1 MVKPLHWQKYKY
13 SPLGRQAEIFSTAAK
28 FLFFLWSDR
37 KLGKNSVSRKKQ
49 RSQWL
54 VQKLLDLGPTFIK
67 IGQALSTRADLLP
80 REYVEALGGLQDR
93 VPSFPPEE
101 AIALVEAELG
111 SSIYSL
117 YREFDHYPIAAASLG
132 QVHKA
137 KLHTG
142 EDVVVKVQR
151 PGLEYLFQLDFQA
164 LGKLVRFCHRYLRWT
179 RQYNLEAIYNEF
191 FNILYQEIDYIQEGR
206 NEERFAENFRDYEG
220 VMVPGVYWR
229 YTTTK
234 VLTVEYIP
242 GIKIDDRKTI
252 EDRGLD
258 TTKINEIGI
267 SCYLKQL
274 LVDGF
279 FQADPHPGNLAI
291 HPETGSIIF
300 YDFGMVIE
308 VNPLNQQEMLR
319 TLFAVLRKDTN
330 EVVDTLV
337 AMGLL
342 EPMGDM
348 KPVRRLVAF
357 LLDKFTEKPV
367 DFQAFGEIKQELYVM
382 FEKQPFRLPPE
393 MTYILKALTTL
404 DGIARSLDPKYNLVA
419 SAKPFIKSLTGL
431 SSTQKTGSNIVRE
444 VAMQTRDFVRSRFNQ
459 PSKAEIIFQRLD
471 QRIQQGEWELQVR
484 SIESD
489 RAFKRLN
496 LAIKSLIYTGIAGFI
511 FLVGAFLSMQSLPSW
526 AIFAFVISGV
536 FVIAL
541 IRNLSRLAMR
551 ERMDKMVEK

>member
-1 MVKPLHWQKYKY
+1 MVKPLHWQKTKY
-13 SPLGRQAEIFSTAAK
+13 APLARQAEIFSAAAK
-28 FLFFLWSDR
+28 FLFFLWSDS
-37 KLGKNSVSRKKQ
+37 KLGRNSVARKKQ

-80 REYVEALGGLQDR
+80 REYVEALGGLQDK
-93 VPSFPPEE
+93 VPPFPAEE
-101 AIALVEAELG
+101 AIALVETELG

-117 YREFDHYPIAAASLG
+117 YREFDHFPIAAASLG

-151 PGLEYLFQLDFQA
+151 PGLERLFQLDFQA

-179 RQYNLEAIYNEF
+179 RQYNLEGIYNEF

-220 VMVPGVYWR
+220 VIVPRVYWR

-242 GIKIDDRKTI
+242 GIKVDDRKTI
-252 EDRGLD
+252 EDCGLD
-258 TTKINEIGI
+258 PAKINQIGI

-300 YDFGMVIE
+300 YDFGMLIE
-308 VNPLNQQEMLR
+308 VNPLNKQEMLR

-419 SAKPFIKSLTGL
+419 AAKPFIKSLTGIPN
-431 SSTQKTGSNIVRE
+431 TGKTGSNLVRE
-444 VAMQTRDFVRSRFNQ
+444 VAIQTRDFVRSRFNQ
-459 PSKAEIIFQRLD
+459 PSKAEIIFQHLD

-489 RAFKRLN
+489 RALKRLN
-496 LAIKSLIYTGIAGFI
+496 LAIKSLIYTGIAGFT
-511 FLVGAFLSMQSLPSW
+511 FLVGAFLTMQSLPSW
-526 AIFAFVISGV
+526 AIFAFVIAGV
-536 FVIAL
+536 FTVIL
-541 IRNLSRLAMR
+541 IRNLSTLAMR